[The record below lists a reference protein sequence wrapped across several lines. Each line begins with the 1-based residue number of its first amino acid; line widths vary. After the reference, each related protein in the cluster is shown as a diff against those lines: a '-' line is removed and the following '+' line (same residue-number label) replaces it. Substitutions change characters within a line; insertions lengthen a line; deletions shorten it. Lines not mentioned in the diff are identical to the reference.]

1 MPGTTVSIYFKKQMR
16 LDRLNFNQMQMF
28 KLGTVA
34 VANVI
39 NRVTAALGPDD
50 TPAKPLQKGYA
61 IQKTRRGLG
70 NRRNLTYTGDMLRNL
85 SVRSVSENKASANVT
100 TRDNR
105 IKAAANQRKEQWLV
119 HSPKNQIAVTNAA
132 RIMLNNEIRPR
143 LLLAAAIGAS
153 PYQTGK

>member
-105 IKAAANQRKEQWLV
+105 I
-119 HSPKNQIAVTNAA
+119 
-132 RIMLNNEIRPR
+132 
-143 LLLAAAIGAS
+143 
-153 PYQTGK
+153 